1 MRQRLIRLMLLG
13 VFLDVGCTVS
23 QFAAVQRATQ
33 PYSISGS
40 FDLTKVWRIAVLPPT
55 ADVAGAD
62 DVVEHAALQLMKVPK
77 FVVVDRSEVSRILQE
92 QQLSYSGV
100 VDPATAARLG
110 KLLGASAVMTIR
122 IGNVRH
128 DDFFSDSPD
137 QRDAEVFVKII
148 AVETAE
154 VLYSAQGQ
162 ASSFEG
168 AADALRGAVTMA
180 LLPLMERGSGR

>member
-1 MRQRLIRLMLLG
+1 MSQKIIGLALCGLLLG
-13 VFLDVGCTVS
+13 IGCTAS
-23 QFAAVQRATQ
+23 QFTAMQRAGQ
-33 PYSISGS
+33 PYSLSGN
-40 FDLTKVWRIAVLPPT
+40 FDLTKAWRIAVLPPT
-55 ADVAGAD
+55 ADILGAEEIT
-62 DVVEHAALQLMKVPK
+62 EHAALQLMKIPT
-77 FVVVDRSEVSRILQE
+77 FVVVDRSAVSRILQE
-92 QQLSYSGV
+92 QQFSYSGV
-100 VDPATAARLG
+100 VDQATAARLG
-110 KLLGASAVMTIR
+110 KLLGASAVMTLR
-122 IGNVRH
+122 IGSVRH

-180 LLPLMERGSGR
+180 LLPLIERGSSR

>member
-1 MRQRLIRLMLLG
+1 MKQTLVRLGLG
-13 VFLDVGCTVS
+13 TSLCCTGCAAS
-23 QFAAVQRATQ
+23 QFAAMQRAGQ

-40 FDLTKVWRIAVLPPT
+40 FDLTKVWRIAVLSPT
-55 ADVAGAD
+55 ADIPGAEDVA
-62 DVVEHAALQLMKVPK
+62 EYAALQLMKVPT

-92 QQLSYSGV
+92 QQFSYSGV
-100 VDPATAARLG
+100 VDQATAARLG

-137 QRDAEVFVKII
+137 QRDAEVFVRII
-148 AVETAE
+148 SVETAE
-154 VLYSAQGQ
+154 VLYWAQGQ

-168 AADALRGAVTMA
+168 AADALRGAVIVS
-180 LLPLMERGSGR
+180 LLPLIERKTGR